1 MKLPSI
7 LMGILIS
14 TLIGAAFHLLRGGGL
29 GRLILYLLLGWVG
42 FWAGQLAA
50 VQLQW
55 SFWTIGQLH
64 LGMAAAGSLL
74 FLSIGHWLSLID
86 VEKA

>member
-14 TLIGAAFHLLRGGGL
+14 TLIGAAFHLLKGGGL

-42 FWAGQLAA
+42 FWTGQLAA
-50 VQLQW
+50 DQLGW
-55 SFWTIGQLH
+55 NLWTIGQLH

-86 VEKA
+86 VENA